1 MSSSVGSCDDSIC
14 VSDIDEINSN
24 KRKIFNVSSS
34 DGSTMANE
42 LLDAATLL
50 QLLRVG
56 KTKEFV
62 DCLNVPDDLE
72 EKDDLDIMVSGTS
85 ASMNRTLCKNLYFF
99 ICSLAGSN
107 VSESAMCAEKKFL
120 LFCDQFQLMFE
131 NMSTME
137 EHIFGVLKSFKKK
150 KLPKV
155 FKKFV
160 GELKVEP
167 SKCWITRYRFDGKSP
182 EELKRLKFG
191 HMVRDVFE
199 ECKKC
204 INGVANP
211 LWICQNDLPSKI
223 SVYAYYYFMRLQMW
237 PAKARERALYRSRMG
252 KMRKLEKSK
261 DSRPE
266 SDNGVAEFDIN
277 WYPDWWLAFMFLG
290 LPAGKSTR
298 DVFKL
303 NQQALTFVAGPT
315 RQLVSQGKKRKVVEV
330 VSSIT
335 DSEAC
340 REEYVA
346 GDLFRMYARD
356 PNFREYLLL
365 KEQLKCMDKLL
376 TPATDEKYVATVGE
390 MMALLEKLRKSNS

>member
-1 MSSSVGSCDDSIC
+1 
-14 VSDIDEINSN
+14 
-24 KRKIFNVSSS
+24 
-34 DGSTMANE
+34 
-42 LLDAATLL
+42 
-50 QLLRVG
+50 
-56 KTKEFV
+56 
-62 DCLNVPDDLE
+62 
-72 EKDDLDIMVSGTS
+72 
-85 ASMNRTLCKNLYFF
+85 
-99 ICSLAGSN
+99 
-107 VSESAMCAEKKFL
+107 
-120 LFCDQFQLMFE
+120 
-131 NMSTME
+131 
-137 EHIFGVLKSFKKK
+137 
-150 KLPKV
+150 
-155 FKKFV
+155 
-160 GELKVEP
+160 
-167 SKCWITRYRFDGKSP
+167 
-182 EELKRLKFG
+182 
-191 HMVRDVFE
+191 
-199 ECKKC
+199 
-204 INGVANP
+204 
-211 LWICQNDLPSKI
+211 
-223 SVYAYYYFMRLQMW
+223 MW

-303 NQQALTFVAGPT
+303 NRQALTFVAGPT

-376 TPATDEKYVATVGE
+376 TPALMKN
-390 MMALLEKLRKSNS
+390 MLRQ